1 MIKMSWKNEL
11 KKDDNRNFADSNDRD
26 WMEDANENSHNPERR
41 REGDVQYLAEK
52 LMEEIDDRLARDD
65 EDQDYVTYKPIN
77 KQKVYKQ
84 LLPII
89 EDIIKNHI
97 EYDMSKFVYSGP

>member
-1 MIKMSWKNEL
+1 MFEDIKKVTSI
-11 KKDDNRNFADSNDRD
+11 FPDSDRD
-26 WMEDANENSHNPERR
+26 WMEDANENSHNPEKH
-41 REGDVQYLAEK
+41 READVQYLAEK

-65 EDQDYVTYKPIN
+65 QDQDYVTYKPIN

>member
-11 KKDDNRNFADSNDRD
+11 KKDDNRNFADSNDR
-26 WMEDANENSHNPERR
+26 
-41 REGDVQYLAEK
+41 

-89 EDIIKNHI
+89 DEIIKNHI
-97 EYDMSKFVYSGP
+97 EYDMSKFRYSGP